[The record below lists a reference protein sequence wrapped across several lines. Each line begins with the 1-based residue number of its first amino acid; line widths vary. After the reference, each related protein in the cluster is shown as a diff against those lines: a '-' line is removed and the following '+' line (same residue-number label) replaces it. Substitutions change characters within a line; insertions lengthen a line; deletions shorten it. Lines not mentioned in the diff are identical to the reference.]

1 MIKQIVLSLIFSSI
15 LLATTTAIAEINIL
29 SFDNPLLID
38 IVSGNAVNIATV
50 GQQYTI
56 SSDFMNPQTTEQKFV
71 YSIQITNV
79 VDDTELSNALLEG
92 VFAPGEEFS
101 PSLAW
106 EPAACGDF
114 IATFAVYDNLQD
126 KNSLAESLSM
136 PITVE
141 GCQSEGSVLDEFFLS
156 IQSFFAN
163 LFA

>member
-1 MIKQIVLSLIFSSI
+1 MIKQILLSLIFGSM
-15 LLATTTAIAEINIL
+15 LLATTSVMAETNIL
-29 SFDNPLLID
+29 SFDNPSIVD
-38 IVSGNAVNIATV
+38 IASGNTVNTV
-50 GQQYTI
+50 TIGEQYQI
-56 SSDFMNPQTTEQKFV
+56 RSDFINPQTTEQKFV
-71 YSIQITNV
+71 YTVHITNV
-79 VDDTELSNALLEG
+79 ADNTELSNALLEG

-136 PITVE
+136 PLTIE
-141 GCQSEGSVLDEFFLS
+141 GCPSEGSSLDKFLSS